1 MRPEDGYV
9 VTCNSGFVWLYR
21 LMFGTNC
28 GRRGLMKKFLK
39 CVLLVMAALLCFLP
53 VEAKAETYGDYEYEV
68 DQKTGEA
75 TISRYKG
82 NSESVI
88 IPEKIDGYK
97 VTGIGTSAFANC
109 TNVKKII
116 LPDSLVVIENRAFW
130 RCTGLT
136 DIEIPDSVTK
146 IGQIAF
152 YGCTGLTEISIPKG
166 VKHITGETFR
176 GCTGLTSITIPE
188 NLIDITGDSFMECT
202 SLTSIEVAEG
212 NPVYDSRD
220 GSNAIIE
227 TKQNKLIKGC
237 KTTIIPNSV
246 TCIGESAFYGCT
258 DLTCITISENITS
271 IGNYVFAGCADLESI
286 KVDKNNP
293 VYDSRDNCNA
303 IIETKTNKLIG
314 GCKNTI
320 IPSSVTKIGD
330 GAFEVCSNLYSII
343 IPDFVTYIGNYAF
356 NGCKNL
362 TSVTMSNSVIV
373 IGNGAFSGC
382 TSLVDIQLSESITDI
397 GQYAFGNCESLSKI
411 IIPQGVK
418 KIEYST
424 FRECISLKSVMLPD
438 SLIDIQNDAFSLCTG
453 LEDVTIPDSVVSIGD
468 FAFGY
473 CTDLERITIPQN
485 VSGVSTT
492 AFCCCKSLEVMKVS
506 EKNPVYDSRDNCNA
520 IIETKTNMLTSGCKN
535 TIIPDSVVGI
545 KDLAFSACT
554 KLVKITI
561 PDSVTSIGGEAFS
574 DCTDLTSITIPSS
587 VTSIGSSAFK
597 MCDKLTIYCTKGSYA
612 EQYAKENNISY
623 KYGTADDQTI
633 TTIDISKSSSKITV
647 SGIANMTYTGKAL
660 NQSKLVV
667 RAHGKN
673 MRLGTDYAVT
683 YKNNRKIGTA
693 TIVIKGRGKYTGT
706 ITKTFKISI
715 TKGAKYT
722 IGKSTYTVTKSGTN
736 GKGTVALT
744 GVTYKRTYRKFTSY
758 RVADAVTICGVKYR
772 VTSVGA
778 GAFKGYSSLKMV
790 TVGKYVTTIG
800 TRAFYGC
807 SKLGTVK
814 ISSSGIAKVSKQ
826 AFAKT
831 ASKPVVKATKSK
843 LVKYKRLLIAGGIS
857 KKAVYKKI

>member
-39 CVLLVMAALLCFLP
+39 YVLLVMAALLCFLP

-68 DQKTGEA
+68 DKKTGEA

-88 IPEKIDGYK
+88 IPEEIDGYK
-97 VTGIGTSAFANC
+97 VTGIGDYALNGCEEIKSLGIPYGVKDLGVGAFQGCKGIKNIEIP
-109 TNVKKII
+109 N
-116 LPDSLVVIENRAFW
+116 SVIRIGSCAF
-130 RCTGLT
+130 RECELLT
-136 DIEIPDSVTK
+136 DIYIPSSVTNIEGAVFMECAGLNTITVSDENPVYDSRNNCNAIIETAGNRFIQGCNNTLIPDGVTSIGSNAFQGCKGLKSIVIPSSVTNMGDWLFNECDELVGIKVDEENPVYDSRDDCNAIIKSEYNCIIQGCKSTTIPNSVTGIGYGAFTDCIGLRSVIIPRNITSIGEMAFAGCINISSMIVEDGNTVYDSRNDCNAIIETKTNTLISGCKNTKIPGSITSIGVNAFLRCAGLKSITIPDSVIT
-146 IGQIAF
+146 IDEVAF
-152 YGCTGLTEISIPKG
+152 QS
-166 VKHITGETFR
+166 
-176 GCTGLTSITIPE
+176 CTGLTSITIP
-188 NLIDITGDSFMECT
+188 NSVTSIGLLSFSYCTG
-202 SLTSIEVAEG
+202 LTSI
-212 NPVYDSRD
+212 
-220 GSNAIIE
+220 
-227 TKQNKLIKGC
+227 
-237 KTTIIPNSV
+237 TIPRN
-246 TCIGESAFYGCT
+246 
-258 DLTCITISENITS
+258 LTS
-271 IGNYVFAGCADLESI
+271 IGRFSFWLCTGLSSI
-286 KVDKNNP
+286 KVDENNP
-293 VYDSRDNCNA
+293 VYESCDNCNA
-303 IIETKTNKLIG
+303 IIEKKTQQLIA
-314 GCKNTI
+314 GCKNTK
-320 IPSSVTKIGD
+320 IPTRVI
-330 GAFEVCSNLYSII
+330 SI
-343 IPDFVTYIGNYAF
+343 DNNVFQ
-356 NGCKNL
+356 
-362 TSVTMSNSVIV
+362 M
-373 IGNGAFSGC
+373 
-382 TSLVDIQLSESITDI
+382 IT
-397 GQYAFGNCESLSKI
+397 G
-411 IIPQGVK
+411 
-418 KIEYST
+418 
-424 FRECISLKSVMLPD
+424 
-438 SLIDIQNDAFSLCTG
+438 
-453 LEDVTIPDSVVSIGD
+453 
-468 FAFGY
+468 
-473 CTDLERITIPQN
+473 
-485 VSGVSTT
+485 
-492 AFCCCKSLEVMKVS
+492 
-506 EKNPVYDSRDNCNA
+506 
-520 IIETKTNMLTSGCKN
+520 
-535 TIIPDSVVGI
+535 
-545 KDLAFSACT
+545 
-554 KLVKITI
+554 LVKITI
-561 PDSVTSIGGEAFS
+561 PDSVTSIGEEAFS
-574 DCTDLTSITIPSS
+574 ECTDLTSITIPSS
-587 VTSIGSSAFK
+587 VTSIGNSAFK

-612 EQYAKENNISY
+612 EQYAKENNLSY

-647 SGIANMTYTGKAL
+647 SGIVNMTYTGKTL

-667 RAHGKN
+667 RANGKT
-673 MRLGTDYAVT
+673 MKAGTDYAVT

-736 GKGTVALT
+736 GKGTVTLT

-758 RVADAVTICGVKYR
+758 RMADTVTICGVKYR